1 MKRTFYY
8 LITFILLFSLI
19 PQYSFSKE
27 EKNKKIIKQKI
38 LKVGDTVD
46 GSFLTSFEPLPKVG
60 LTYTFISTSINKNY
74 YMPSKEESTEVI
86 SMSKD
91 YVTLL
96 ISSTFEEPFEKVV
109 KLSDIKFS
117 GIIQVKF
124 KYEGLFDVK
133 VPFKN
138 FPKATKVS
146 VSNKESDLSI
156 WLVKG
161 IGVVKLVEKN
171 KLNNSFIV
179 TELKNFRFK
188 TNRNIDLNNSFY

>member
-1 MKRTFYY
+1 MKKFFYY
-8 LITFILLFSLI
+8 LIPSTLLIFFVSQI
-19 PQYSFSKE
+19 SFAKE
-27 EKNKKIIKQKI
+27 NTTQKIVKSKI

-46 GSFLTSFEPLPKVG
+46 GHFLTSFEPLPKVG

-117 GIIQVKF
+117 GITQVKF

-138 FPKATKVS
+138 FIKATKVS
-146 VSNKESDLSI
+146 VSNKESELYI

-161 IGVVKLVEKN
+161 VGVVKLVEKN
-171 KLNNSFIV
+171 KQQNSFII
-179 TELKNFRFK
+179 TELKNFRYK
-188 TNRNIDLNNSFY
+188 SNKNININNSFY